1 MYLDFVQDAQGI
13 MRYQSL
19 ILLLY
24 LCIGGIYARKKGK
37 KPKLGVP
44 GLKQVYR
51 EAVRTLIH
59 EAGTAKDKEE
69 YDMFLSKVCA
79 AI

>member
-1 MYLDFVQDAQGI
+1 

-24 LCIGGIYARKKGK
+24 LCIGGIYARKTKGK

-59 EAGTAKDKEE
+59 EAGTAKDTEE
-69 YDMFLSKVCA
+69 YDMFLSKVCV